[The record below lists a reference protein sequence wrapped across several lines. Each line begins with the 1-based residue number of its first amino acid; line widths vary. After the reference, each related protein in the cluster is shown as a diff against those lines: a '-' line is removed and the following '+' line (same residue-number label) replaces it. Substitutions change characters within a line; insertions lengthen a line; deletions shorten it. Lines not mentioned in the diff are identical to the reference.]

1 MRWEMPIT
9 DREEILE
16 KLKLVLGRL
25 MKINNTET
33 LGQWNWNT
41 DVFSDIGLDS
51 VDAID
56 LAYAIEEEFGVS
68 GNMKDGKPRR
78 KLSDI
83 VDYVVELSS
92 KKLS

>member
-1 MRWEMPIT
+1 MAVN
-9 DREEILE
+9 DRGEILE
-16 KLKLVLGRL
+16 RLKSILGRL
-25 MKINNTET
+25 MKINNVET
-33 LGQWNWNT
+33 LRQWSWDT

-51 VDAID
+51 VDSID

-78 KLSDI
+78 KLTDI

-92 KKLS
+92 KNV